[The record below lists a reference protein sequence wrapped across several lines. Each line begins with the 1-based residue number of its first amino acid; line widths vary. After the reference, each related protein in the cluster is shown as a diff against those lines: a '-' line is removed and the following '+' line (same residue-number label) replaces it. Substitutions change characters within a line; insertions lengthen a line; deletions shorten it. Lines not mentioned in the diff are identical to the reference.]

1 MAKFVNKESLA
12 QSLSNYLN
20 ISKKE
25 AHGAIDL
32 IFNEMS
38 DAMENEGYIDIT
50 GFGKFE
56 IFDRK
61 ARMGINPV
69 TKERIEIQA
78 TKLPK
83 FRPSQTLKNRCNKK

>member
-12 QSLSNYLN
+12 LVLCDHLN
-20 ISKKE
+20 ISKKD
-25 AHGAIDL
+25 ASYAIDL

-38 DAMENEGYIDIT
+38 EAMANEGYIDIT

-56 IFDRK
+56 IFFRK
-61 ARMGINPV
+61 ERMGINPV
-69 TKERIEIQA
+69 TKERIQIPA

-83 FRPSQTLKNRCNKK
+83 FRPSQTLKNKCNNR